1 MKYTKCFWN
10 MFAAIA
16 AIIILSCTVTNNNK
30 QKPEDLS
37 YADVRIEDL
46 LLKRP
51 HAQVI
56 LISHIPDGD
65 RYGDSMVFEFQGSHL
80 ILKKRYFGNNPD
92 DINFSER
99 YYRNPEGYI
108 DSITTIVA
116 DKPRSFLKNNSNL
129 FYNSNDTN
137 VTKIT
142 LQVTTSHF
150 RYDPRKN
157 YYYQDEKVVKQN

>member
-1 MKYTKCFWN
+1 
-10 MFAAIA
+10 MFAVIA
-16 AIIILSCTVTNNNK
+16 SIIILSCTVTKNK

-65 RYGDSMVFEFQGSHL
+65 RYGDSMVYEFQGSHL
-80 ILKKRYFGNNPD
+80 ILKKRYFGNKPD
-92 DINFSER
+92 DIKFSER

-108 DSITTIVA
+108 DSITTIDA
-116 DKPRSFLKNNSNL
+116 DRPKSFLTKNSNL
-129 FYNSNDTN
+129 FYKATDTSVVN
-137 VTKIT
+137 VNVKTRT
-142 LQVTTSHF
+142 FHF
-150 RYDPRKN
+150 HYDTHRKC
-157 YYYQDEKVVKQN
+157 YYPVEKAFEQK